1 MYPFCMYVSYAQALY
16 TLCSVLEPGGCGLIA
31 LHLDAVHA
39 QSASQPPFE
48 LVYPLPLPLLRL
60 HNTVYAF
67 SYAVCMLTLPH

>member
-1 MYPFCMYVSYAQALY
+1 MYHFCMYVSYVQALC
-16 TLCSVLEPGGCGLIA
+16 TLCSVLEPGGCGLIT

-48 LVYPLPLPLLRL
+48 LVYSLPLPLLRP

-67 SYAVCMLTLPH
+67 SYAVCALTLPH